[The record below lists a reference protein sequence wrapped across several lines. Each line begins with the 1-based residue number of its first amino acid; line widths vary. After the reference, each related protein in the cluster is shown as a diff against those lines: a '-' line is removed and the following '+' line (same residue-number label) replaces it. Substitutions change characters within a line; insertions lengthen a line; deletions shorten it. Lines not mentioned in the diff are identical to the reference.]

1 MTRLDKVIKAFNDYD
16 KLVLEL
22 TAWLTEPEAIVAEAR
37 LNKLREEVSPLVREL
52 YEHGCRRKN

>member
-22 TAWLTEPEAIVAEAR
+22 TAWLNEPEAIVAEAR
-37 LNKLREEVSPLVREL
+37 LKELREEVSPLVGEL
-52 YEHGCRRKN
+52 NRHGCRRKN

>member
-1 MTRLDKVIKAFNDYD
+1 MTRLDKVIKVFNNYD

-22 TAWLTEPEAIVAEAR
+22 TAWLNEPEAIVAEAR

-52 YEHGCRRKN
+52 KRYGCRRER